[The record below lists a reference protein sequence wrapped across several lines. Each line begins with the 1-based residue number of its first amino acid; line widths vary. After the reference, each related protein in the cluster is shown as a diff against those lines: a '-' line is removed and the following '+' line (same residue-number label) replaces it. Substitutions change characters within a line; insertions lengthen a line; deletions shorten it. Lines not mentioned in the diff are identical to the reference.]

1 MKETTLCGRHLWLRH
16 LGKGLLGG
24 SMNVV
29 KIVVSSDT
37 LIDTLENEVI
47 EEEVVKGEDC
57 QRETYVLALK
67 PSTLY

>member
-1 MKETTLCGRHLWLRH
+1 
-16 LGKGLLGG
+16 
-24 SMNVV
+24 MNVV
-29 KIVVSSDT
+29 KIVVSSDI